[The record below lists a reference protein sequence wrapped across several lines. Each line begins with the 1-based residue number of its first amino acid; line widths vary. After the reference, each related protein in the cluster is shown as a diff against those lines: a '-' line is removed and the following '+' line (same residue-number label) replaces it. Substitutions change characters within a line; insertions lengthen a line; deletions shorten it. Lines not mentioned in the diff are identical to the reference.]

1 MFHLQ
6 LLTED
11 FIQETLSD
19 ISSSSTT
26 TINNTCLVEAIY
38 KLPEISSVKALRI
51 EMKKRHKSINLNT
64 QIFKKYFATSK

>member
-6 LLTED
+6 LLTGD
-11 FIQETLSD
+11 FIQETVSD
-19 ISSSSTT
+19 ISSPSIT

-51 EMKKRHKSINLNT
+51 EMKKRHKTINLKT
-64 QIFKKYFATSK
+64 